1 MKALVYRSTGSW
13 YDVYDE
19 TGKKWRARTKGIL
32 RIDGITSTNPIAV
45 GDWVQTEPENEL
57 ENTLMINGILDRHN
71 YIVRQSPHNKN
82 LHHIIASNLDQSILI
97 ATLKDPRTSNG
108 FIDRFL
114 VASEAYHIP
123 AIILFNKADTWR
135 KKELEHFEIWKDIYE
150 SVGYKVAKM
159 SVAKKEGIEEIK
171 ALLNNKISL
180 FSGHS
185 GVGKSSLLNALLPEV
200 LQHTKEVSSW
210 SGKGMHTT
218 TFAEMFDLP
227 NGGRIIDTPGVREFG
242 LVHIERDELSHYFP
256 EMRDLLNDCQFNDC
270 MHTDEPGCAIKAAI
284 ISQGSHFADGTVPV
298 FAERYISYVNLLG
311 SIPEKGWN

>member
-57 ENTLMINGILDRHN
+57 ENTLMITGILDRHN

-82 LHHIIASNLDQSILI
+82 LHHIVASNIDQSILL

-123 AIILFNKADTWR
+123 AIIVFNKTDSWR
-135 KKELEHFEIWKDIYE
+135 KKEQEHFETWKDIYE
-150 SVGYKVAKM
+150 SIGYKVAKM
-159 SVAKKEGIEEIK
+159 SVSKQEGIEEVK
-171 ALLNNKISL
+171 ALMADKITL
-180 FSGHS
+180 MSGHS
-185 GVGKSSLLNALLPEV
+185 GVGKSSLLNAILPEIS
-200 LQHTKEVSSW
+200 QHTKAVSSW

-227 NGGRIIDTPGVREFG
+227 GGGRIIDTPGVREFG
-242 LVHIERDELSHYFP
+242 LVHIPREELSHYFP
-256 EMRDLLNDCQFNDC
+256 EMRGLLNDCQFNDC
-270 MHTDEPGCAIKAAI
+270 LHTEEPGCAIKAAI
-284 ISQGSHFADGTVPV
+284 VSQGSHFADGSVPV
-298 FAERYISYVNLLG
+298 FAERYISYINMLD
-311 SIPEKGWN
+311 SIPEKGWD

>member
-57 ENTLMINGILDRHN
+57 ENTLMITGILDRHN

-123 AIILFNKADTWR
+123 AVILFNKTDTWR
-135 KKELEHFEIWKDIYE
+135 KKEQEHFEIWKDIYE
-150 SVGYKVAKM
+150 SIGYKVAKM
-159 SVAKKEGIEEIK
+159 SVAKQEGIEEIK
-171 ALLNNKISL
+171 ALLSSKISL

-185 GVGKSSLLNALLPEV
+185 GVGKSSLLNALLPGV
-200 LQHTKEVSSW
+200 SQHTKEVSGW

-227 NGGRIIDTPGVREFG
+227 DGGKIIDTPGVREFG
-242 LVHIERDELSHYFP
+242 LVHIEPNELSHYFP

-270 MHTDEPGCAIKAAI
+270 LHTDEPGCAIKAGI
-284 ISQGSHFADGTVPV
+284 ISQGTHFADGTVPV
-298 FAERYISYVNLLG
+298 FAERYISYINILG
-311 SIPEKGWN
+311 SIPDKGWH